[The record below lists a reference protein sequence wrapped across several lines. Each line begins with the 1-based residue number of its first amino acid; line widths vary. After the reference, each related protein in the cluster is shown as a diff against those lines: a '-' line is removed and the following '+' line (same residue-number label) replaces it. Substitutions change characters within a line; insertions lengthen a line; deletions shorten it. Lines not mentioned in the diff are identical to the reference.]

1 MLSSKLLDLI
11 DHSAGQMSERWRDW
25 IRNSHHMVTYQK
37 LSDEVL
43 VMRSK
48 GVIINLG
55 KWIDRGFTMEEV
67 GRVYVEVGRER
78 YREGFPLCEVGLALH
93 YTKKVVWNHIMSEG
107 LMTNAMEIY
116 QATDLIVSIQHFFDI
131 AAFYIIRGYQ
141 EEMYLRMNRDGGIP
155 MDTLNR
161 FFPPESFHLT
171 YDSDLS

>member
-11 DHSAGQMSERWRDW
+11 NQSSGQMAVKWRDW

-48 GVIINLG
+48 GVIENLG
-55 KWIDRGFTMEEV
+55 RWIDRGFTMEEV

-93 YTKKVVWNHIMSEG
+93 FTKKVLWNHLMSEG
-107 LMTNAMEIY
+107 LMTNSLEIY
-116 QATDLIVSIQHFFDI
+116 QAMDLIVQIQNFFDI
-131 AAFYIIRGYQ
+131 TAFYITRGYQ
-141 EEMYLRMNRDGGIP
+141 EELYLQLNRTGKVP
-155 MDTLNR
+155 FDTLDR
-161 FFPPESFHLT
+161 FFPAESFHCTFASELA
-171 YDSDLS
+171 